1 MFDPNMT
8 LVDGFKA
15 TNYGL
20 ACMDMLNEE
29 KEVPVER
36 KPLLTRVVT
45 DREGITEY
53 YLYYRGSGLMLVVRV
68 EEASPS
74 ISPEKVAAAGG
85 MLPVD
90 PVNLTVRTWRTKD
103 KNELRVSVKAD
114 KLVPVTGPAPT
125 PGK

>member
-8 LVDGFKA
+8 LLDGLQA

-20 ACMDMLNEE
+20 AHLDMLTDG
-29 KEVPVER
+29 KEVPAER
-36 KPLLTRVVT
+36 KPLLSKVVC

-53 YLYYRGSGLMLVVRV
+53 HLYYRGPGLMLVVRV
-68 EEASPS
+68 KEDSPS
-74 ISPEKVAAAGG
+74 IPPEKVAAAGG

-90 PVNLTVRTWRTKD
+90 PVNLTVRTWRTD

-114 KLVPVTGPAPT
+114 KLIPATGPAPA